1 MPLFMMYTF
10 VVCGCLLGLQL
21 LMDHPR
27 VTAKP
32 SHMAMM
38 LLPVAVVICV
48 VLRMCTHILG
58 GPQDILLLFSVLF
71 PFGLIA
77 LGVRGMKRQG
87 QRVNR
92 LMVALLV
99 LFLLVI
105 GYFTLFS
112 RDGVTKS
119 TILFDFYKIKRA
131 FATGSAEPLGHVLLN
146 IVLFLPFGFFL
157 AGCCSGKS
165 DKLLYVLVAAAVF
178 TTSIESIQYVL
189 RIGECDL
196 EDLVANVLG
205 AVLGW
210 GGYKLFVKTK

>member
-10 VVCGCLLGLQL
+10 VVCGCLLGLQM

-32 SHMAMM
+32 THIALI

-58 GPQDILLLFSVLF
+58 GPQDILLLFSVIF

-77 LGVRGMKRQG
+77 MGVRGLRRYG
-87 QRVNR
+87 QRVNK
-92 LMVALLV
+92 LMVALFV
-99 LFLLVI
+99 VFLLVI
-105 GYFTLFS
+105 GYITLFS
-112 RDGVTKS
+112 RDGTSSTK
-119 TILFDFYKIKRA
+119 ILFGFYKIQSA
-131 FATGSAEPLGHVLLN
+131 FTTGSVEPLGHVLQN
-146 IVLFLPFGFFL
+146 IALFLPFGFCM
-157 AGCCSGKS
+157 AGCCPKKS
-165 DKLLYVLVAAAVF
+165 DRILYVLVAGIVF

-196 EDLVANVLG
+196 EDLVANALG